1 MDHETGPSRRFILDD
16 QDIGINVGLN
26 GRRKLRP
33 FSGPMYIILMNP
45 IGIHFGY
52 WTQYWDS
59 EPIQFVKRAQKCGF
73 DVLEVNAPKITL
85 MSDAE
90 RDALQGA
97 AADAGLGLT
106 YSIGMKADMD
116 LASEDA
122 ATRKKGVAFLQD
134 VARAMKYLGGTVLA
148 GINYSSW
155 PRKLLPGEDK
165 QILTDR
171 AVEGVR
177 EAIKAAED
185 CGVLFC
191 VEVVNRFEQF
201 IMNTAAEGIAFAER
215 IGSPNCKILLD
226 TFHMN
231 IEEDSLRGSIVE
243 AGDWLGHFHL
253 GEPNRRPPGRGRMPW
268 PEIFGALREI
278 NYQGAVV
285 MEPFLVPGGEVGR
298 DISVYRDLLGSADLD
313 EEAARSVQ
321 FVRSE
326 QSKR

>member
-1 MDHETGPSRRFILDD
+1 
-16 QDIGINVGLN
+16 
-26 GRRKLRP
+26 
-33 FSGPMYIILMNP
+33 MNP
-45 IGIHFGY
+45 IGIHYGY
-52 WTQYWDS
+52 WTQHWDS
-59 EPIQFVKRAQKCGF
+59 EPIQFIGKAQKCGF
-73 DVLEVNAPKITL
+73 DILEVNAPKIGR

-90 RDALQGA
+90 RDALKVA
-97 AADAGLGLT
+97 AADANLGLT
-106 YSIGMKADMD
+106 YSIGLPAELD

-122 ATRKKGVAFLQD
+122 ATRRKGIALLQD
-134 VARAMKYLGGTVLA
+134 IARGMKHLGGTVMA

-171 AVEGVR
+171 AVESVR
-177 EAIKAAED
+177 EAIKSAED
-185 CGVLFC
+185 NGVLFC

-201 IMNTAAEGIAFAER
+201 IMNTAAEGIAFAKR
-215 IGSPNCKILLD
+215 VGSPNCKILLD

-231 IEEDSLRGSIVE
+231 IEEDDLRGSIIE
-243 AGDWLGHFHL
+243 AGSWLGHFHL

-278 NYQGAVV
+278 NYQGALV

-298 DISVYRDLLGSADLD
+298 DISVYRDLLGSDDLD

-326 QSKR
+326 LKKV

>member
-1 MDHETGPSRRFILDD
+1 
-16 QDIGINVGLN
+16 
-26 GRRKLRP
+26 
-33 FSGPMYIILMNP
+33 MNP
-45 IGIHFGY
+45 IGMHYGY
-52 WTQYWDS
+52 WTQYWGS
-59 EPIQFVKRAQKCGF
+59 EPLQFVKRAKKCGF
-73 DVLEVNAPKITL
+73 DILEVNAPKVAR
-85 MSDAE
+85 MSDAQ
-90 RDALQGA
+90 RDVLKGA
-97 AADAGLGLT
+97 IAEAGLSLT
-106 YSIGMKADMD
+106 YSIGMTADMD
-116 LASEDA
+116 LVSQDT
-122 ATRKKGVAFLQD
+122 ATRQKGIAFLQQ
-134 VARAMKYLGGTVLA
+134 VARTMKYMGGTVLA

-155 PRKLLPGEDK
+155 PRKLLPDEDK

-171 AVEGVR
+171 AIKGVR

-185 CGVLFC
+185 NDVIFC

-215 IGSPNCKILLD
+215 VGSPNCKILLD

-243 AGDWLGHFHL
+243 AGNWLGHFHL
-253 GEPNRRPPGRGRMPW
+253 GETNRRPPGRGRIPW

-285 MEPFLVPGGEVGR
+285 MEPFLLSGGEVGR

-326 QSKR
+326 QEKLSRQAA

>member
-1 MDHETGPSRRFILDD
+1 MH
-16 QDIGINVGLN
+16 
-26 GRRKLRP
+26 
-33 FSGPMYIILMNP
+33 Y
-45 IGIHFGY
+45 GY
-52 WTQYWDS
+52 WTQYWGS
-59 EPIQFVKRAQKCGF
+59 EPLQFVKRAKKCGF
-73 DVLEVNAPKITL
+73 DILEVNAPKVTR

-90 RDALQGA
+90 RDVLKGA
-97 AADAGLGLT
+97 IAEAGLSLT
-106 YSIGMKADMD
+106 YSIGMTADMD
-116 LASEDA
+116 LVSEDT
-122 ATRKKGVAFLQD
+122 ATRQKGIAFLQQ
-134 VARAMKYLGGTVLA
+134 VARTMKYMGGTVLA

-155 PRKLLPGEDK
+155 PRKLLPDEDK

-171 AVEGVR
+171 AIEGVR

-185 CGVLFC
+185 NDVIFC

-215 IGSPNCKILLD
+215 VGSPNCKILLD

-231 IEEDSLRGSIVE
+231 IEEDSLGGSILE
-243 AGDWLGHFHL
+243 AGNWLGHFHL
-253 GEPNRRPPGRGRMPW
+253 GETNRRPPGRGRIPW
-268 PEIFGALREI
+268 PEIFGALRQI

-285 MEPFLVPGGEVGR
+285 MEPFLLPGGEVGR

-326 QSKR
+326 QEKLSGQAA

>member
-1 MDHETGPSRRFILDD
+1 
-16 QDIGINVGLN
+16 
-26 GRRKLRP
+26 
-33 FSGPMYIILMNP
+33 MNP
-45 IGIHFGY
+45 IGMHYGY
-52 WTQYWDS
+52 WTQYWGS
-59 EPIQFVKRAQKCGF
+59 EPLQFVKRAKKCGF
-73 DVLEVNAPKITL
+73 DILEVNAPKVAR

-90 RDALQGA
+90 RDVLKGA
-97 AADAGLGLT
+97 IADAGLSLT
-106 YSIGMKADMD
+106 YSIGMTADMD
-116 LASEDA
+116 LVSEDT
-122 ATRKKGVAFLQD
+122 ATQRKGIAFLQQ
-134 VARAMKYLGGTVLA
+134 VARAMKQMGGTVLA

-171 AVEGVR
+171 AIEGVR

-185 CGVLFC
+185 NDVIFC

-201 IMNTAAEGIAFAER
+201 IMNTAVEGIAFAER
-215 IGSPNCKILLD
+215 VGSPNCKILLD

-231 IEEDSLRGSIVE
+231 IEEDSLGGSIVE
-243 AGDWLGHFHL
+243 AGNWLGHFHL
-253 GEPNRRPPGRGRMPW
+253 GETNRRPPGRGRIPW
-268 PEIFGALREI
+268 PEIFGALRQI

-285 MEPFLVPGGEVGR
+285 MEPFLLPGGEVGR

-326 QSKR
+326 QEKSSKQAA

>member
-1 MDHETGPSRRFILDD
+1 
-16 QDIGINVGLN
+16 
-26 GRRKLRP
+26 
-33 FSGPMYIILMNP
+33 MNP
-45 IGIHFGY
+45 IGMHYGY
-52 WTQYWDS
+52 WTQYWGS
-59 EPIQFVKRAQKCGF
+59 EPLQFVKRAKKCGF
-73 DVLEVNAPKITL
+73 DILEVNAPKVTR
-85 MSDAE
+85 MSDAQ
-90 RDALQGA
+90 RDVLKGA
-97 AADAGLGLT
+97 IAEAGLSLT
-106 YSIGMKADMD
+106 YSIGMTADMD
-116 LASEDA
+116 LVSQDT
-122 ATRKKGVAFLQD
+122 ATRQKGIAFLQQ
-134 VARAMKYLGGTVLA
+134 VARTMKYMGGTVLA

-155 PRKLLPGEDK
+155 PRKLLPDEDK
-165 QILTDR
+165 QTLTDR
-171 AVEGVR
+171 AIEGVR

-185 CGVLFC
+185 NDVIFC

-215 IGSPNCKILLD
+215 VGSPNCKILLD

-243 AGDWLGHFHL
+243 AGNWLGHFHL
-253 GEPNRRPPGRGRMPW
+253 GETNRRPPGRGRIPW

-285 MEPFLVPGGEVGR
+285 MEPFLLPGGEVGR

-326 QSKR
+326 QKKSRQAA

>member
-1 MDHETGPSRRFILDD
+1 MH
-16 QDIGINVGLN
+16 
-26 GRRKLRP
+26 
-33 FSGPMYIILMNP
+33 Y
-45 IGIHFGY
+45 GY
-52 WTQYWDS
+52 WTQYWGS
-59 EPIQFVKRAQKCGF
+59 EPLQFVKRAKKCGF
-73 DVLEVNAPKITL
+73 DILEVNAPKVTR

-90 RDALQGA
+90 RDVLKGA
-97 AADAGLGLT
+97 IAEAGLSLT
-106 YSIGMKADMD
+106 YSIGMTADMD
-116 LASEDA
+116 LVSEDT
-122 ATRKKGVAFLQD
+122 ATRQKGIAFLQQ
-134 VARAMKYLGGTVLA
+134 VARAMKHMGGTVLA

-155 PRKLLPGEDK
+155 PRKLLPDEDK

-171 AVEGVR
+171 AIEGVR

-185 CGVLFC
+185 NDVIFC

-215 IGSPNCKILLD
+215 VGSPNCKILLD

-231 IEEDSLRGSIVE
+231 IEEDSLGGSILE
-243 AGDWLGHFHL
+243 AGNWLGHFHL
-253 GEPNRRPPGRGRMPW
+253 GETNRRPPGRGRIPW
-268 PEIFGALREI
+268 PEIFGALRQI

-285 MEPFLVPGGEVGR
+285 MEPFLLPGGEVGR

-326 QSKR
+326 QEKLSGQAA

>member
-1 MDHETGPSRRFILDD
+1 
-16 QDIGINVGLN
+16 
-26 GRRKLRP
+26 
-33 FSGPMYIILMNP
+33 MNP
-45 IGIHFGY
+45 IGIHYGY

-73 DVLEVNAPKITL
+73 DVLEVNAPKITR
-85 MSDAE
+85 MSDTE
-90 RDALQGA
+90 RDALKVA

-106 YSIGMKADMD
+106 YSIGMKDDMD
-116 LASEDA
+116 LVSENA

-134 VARAMKYLGGTVLA
+134 VARAMKYLGGTVMA

-155 PRKLLPGEDK
+155 PRKLLPSEDK
-165 QILTDR
+165 QILTER
-171 AVEGVR
+171 AVDGVR
-177 EAIKAAED
+177 EAIKTSED
-185 CGVLFC
+185 CGVIFC

-215 IGSPNCKILLD
+215 VGSPNCKILLD

-231 IEEDSLRGSIVE
+231 IEEDSLSGSIVE
-243 AGDWLGHFHL
+243 AAAWLGHFHL

-268 PEIFGALREI
+268 PEILGALREI

-298 DISVYRDLLGSADLD
+298 DISVYRDLLGSDDLD
-313 EEAARSVQ
+313 QEAARSVQ
-321 FVRSE
+321 FVRLE
-326 QSKR
+326 QKKVASG

>member
-1 MDHETGPSRRFILDD
+1 MH
-16 QDIGINVGLN
+16 
-26 GRRKLRP
+26 
-33 FSGPMYIILMNP
+33 Y
-45 IGIHFGY
+45 GY
-52 WTQYWDS
+52 WTQYWGS
-59 EPIQFVKRAQKCGF
+59 EPLQFVKRAKKCGF
-73 DVLEVNAPKITL
+73 DILEVNAPKVTR
-85 MSDAE
+85 MSDAQ
-90 RDALQGA
+90 RDVLKGA
-97 AADAGLGLT
+97 IAEAGLSLT
-106 YSIGMKADMD
+106 YSIGMTADMD
-116 LASEDA
+116 LVSQDT
-122 ATRKKGVAFLQD
+122 ATRQKGIAFLQQ
-134 VARAMKYLGGTVLA
+134 VARTMKYMGGTVLA

-155 PRKLLPGEDK
+155 PRKLLPDEDK

-171 AVEGVR
+171 AIEGVR

-185 CGVLFC
+185 NDVIFC

-215 IGSPNCKILLD
+215 VGSPNCKILLD

-243 AGDWLGHFHL
+243 AGNWLGHFHL
-253 GEPNRRPPGRGRMPW
+253 GETNRRPPGRGRIPW

-285 MEPFLVPGGEVGR
+285 MEPFLLSGGEVGR

-313 EEAARSVQ
+313 EEAARSAQ

-326 QSKR
+326 QEKLSRQAA

>member
-1 MDHETGPSRRFILDD
+1 MH
-16 QDIGINVGLN
+16 
-26 GRRKLRP
+26 
-33 FSGPMYIILMNP
+33 Y
-45 IGIHFGY
+45 GY
-52 WTQYWDS
+52 WTQYWGS
-59 EPIQFVKRAQKCGF
+59 EPLQFVKRAKKCGF
-73 DVLEVNAPKITL
+73 DILEANAPKVAR

-90 RDALQGA
+90 RDVLKGA
-97 AADAGLGLT
+97 IAEAGLSLT
-106 YSIGMKADMD
+106 YSIGMTADMD
-116 LASEDA
+116 LVSQDA
-122 ATRKKGVAFLQD
+122 ATRQKGIAFLQQ
-134 VARAMKYLGGTVLA
+134 VARTMKYMGGTVLA

-155 PRKLLPGEDK
+155 PRKLLPDEDK

-171 AVEGVR
+171 AIEGVR

-185 CGVLFC
+185 NGVIFC

-215 IGSPNCKILLD
+215 VGSPNCKILLD

-243 AGDWLGHFHL
+243 AGNWLGHFHL
-253 GEPNRRPPGRGRMPW
+253 GETNRRPPGRGRIPW

-285 MEPFLVPGGEVGR
+285 MEPFLLSGGEVGR

-326 QSKR
+326 QEKLSSQAA

>member
-1 MDHETGPSRRFILDD
+1 MH
-16 QDIGINVGLN
+16 
-26 GRRKLRP
+26 
-33 FSGPMYIILMNP
+33 Y
-45 IGIHFGY
+45 GY
-52 WTQYWDS
+52 WTQYWGS
-59 EPIQFVKRAQKCGF
+59 EPLQFVKRAKKCGF
-73 DVLEVNAPKITL
+73 DILEVNAPKVAR

-90 RDALQGA
+90 RDVLKGA
-97 AADAGLGLT
+97 IADAGLSLT
-106 YSIGMKADMD
+106 YSIGMTADMD
-116 LASEDA
+116 LVSEDT
-122 ATRKKGVAFLQD
+122 ATRQKGIAFLQQ
-134 VARAMKYLGGTVLA
+134 VARTMKYMGGTVLA

-155 PRKLLPGEDK
+155 PRKLLPDEDK

-171 AVEGVR
+171 AIEGVR

-185 CGVLFC
+185 NDVIFC

-215 IGSPNCKILLD
+215 VGSPNCKILLD

-243 AGDWLGHFHL
+243 AGNWLGHFHL
-253 GEPNRRPPGRGRMPW
+253 GETNRRPPGSGRIPW

-285 MEPFLVPGGEVGR
+285 MEPFLLPGGEVGR

-313 EEAARSVQ
+313 EEATRSVQ

-326 QSKR
+326 QKK

>member
-1 MDHETGPSRRFILDD
+1 
-16 QDIGINVGLN
+16 
-26 GRRKLRP
+26 
-33 FSGPMYIILMNP
+33 MNP
-45 IGIHFGY
+45 IGMHYGY
-52 WTQYWDS
+52 WTQYWGS
-59 EPIQFVKRAQKCGF
+59 EPLQFVKRAKKCGF
-73 DVLEVNAPKITL
+73 DILEVNAPKVAR

-90 RDALQGA
+90 RDVLKGA
-97 AADAGLGLT
+97 IAESGLSLT
-106 YSIGMKADMD
+106 YSIGMTADMD
-116 LASEDA
+116 LVSEDT
-122 ATRKKGVAFLQD
+122 ATRQKGIAFLQQ
-134 VARAMKYLGGTVLA
+134 VARTMKYMGGTVLA

-155 PRKLLPGEDK
+155 PRKLLPDEDK

-171 AVEGVR
+171 AIEGVR

-185 CGVLFC
+185 NDVIFC

-201 IMNTAAEGIAFAER
+201 IMNSAAEGIAFAER
-215 IGSPNCKILLD
+215 VGSPNCKILLD

-243 AGDWLGHFHL
+243 AGNWLGHFHL
-253 GEPNRRPPGRGRMPW
+253 GETNRRPPGRGRIPW

-285 MEPFLVPGGEVGR
+285 MEPFLLPGGEVGR

-326 QSKR
+326 QKKSRQAA

>member
-1 MDHETGPSRRFILDD
+1 MNR
-16 QDIGINVGLN
+16 IG
-26 GRRKLRP
+26 
-33 FSGPMYIILMNP
+33 MHY
-45 IGIHFGY
+45 GY
-52 WTQYWDS
+52 WTQYWGS
-59 EPIQFVKRAQKCGF
+59 EPLQFVQRAKKCGF
-73 DVLEVNAPKITL
+73 DILEVNAPKVTL

-90 RDALQGA
+90 RDVLRGTV
-97 AADAGLGLT
+97 ADAGLSLT
-106 YSIGMKADMD
+106 YSIGMTADMD

-122 ATRKKGVAFLQD
+122 GTRQKGIAFLQK
-134 VARAMKYLGGTVLA
+134 VARAMKYMGGTILA

-171 AVEGVR
+171 AIKGVR

-185 CGVLFC
+185 NDVIFC

-215 IGSPNCKILLD
+215 VGSPNCKILLD

-243 AGDWLGHFHL
+243 TGDWLGHFHL
-253 GEPNRRPPGRGRMPW
+253 GETNRRPPGRGRIPW

-285 MEPFLVPGGEVGR
+285 MEPFLLPGGEVGR

-313 EEAARSVQ
+313 EEAARSAQ

-326 QSKR
+326 QTRQAA

>member
-1 MDHETGPSRRFILDD
+1 MNR
-16 QDIGINVGLN
+16 IG
-26 GRRKLRP
+26 
-33 FSGPMYIILMNP
+33 MHY
-45 IGIHFGY
+45 GY
-52 WTQYWDS
+52 WTQYWGS
-59 EPIQFVKRAQKCGF
+59 EPLQFVQRAKKCGF
-73 DVLEVNAPKITL
+73 DILEVNAPKVTL

-90 RDALQGA
+90 RDVLRGA
-97 AADAGLGLT
+97 VADSGLSLT
-106 YSIGMKADMD
+106 YSIGMTADMD
-116 LASEDA
+116 LVSEDA
-122 ATRKKGVAFLQD
+122 GTRQKGIAFLQK
-134 VARAMKYLGGTVLA
+134 VARAMKYMGGTILA

-171 AVEGVR
+171 AIKGVR

-185 CGVLFC
+185 NDVIFC

-201 IMNTAAEGIAFAER
+201 IMNTAAEGIAFAEKV
-215 IGSPNCKILLD
+215 GSPNCKILLD

-243 AGDWLGHFHL
+243 TGNWLGHFHL
-253 GEPNRRPPGRGRMPW
+253 GETNRRPPGRGRIPW

-285 MEPFLVPGGEVGR
+285 MEPFLLPGGEVGR

-313 EEAARSVQ
+313 EEAARSAQ

-326 QSKR
+326 QARQAA

>member
-1 MDHETGPSRRFILDD
+1 MNR
-16 QDIGINVGLN
+16 IG
-26 GRRKLRP
+26 
-33 FSGPMYIILMNP
+33 MHY
-45 IGIHFGY
+45 GY
-52 WTQYWDS
+52 WTQYWGS
-59 EPIQFVKRAQKCGF
+59 EPLQFVQRAKKCGF
-73 DVLEVNAPKITL
+73 DILEVNAPKVTR

-90 RDALQGA
+90 RDVLKGA
-97 AADAGLGLT
+97 VADAGLSLT
-106 YSIGMKADMD
+106 YSIGMTADMD

-122 ATRKKGVAFLQD
+122 GTRQNGIAFLQK
-134 VARAMKYLGGTVLA
+134 VARAMKYMGGTILA

-171 AVEGVR
+171 AIKGVR

-185 CGVLFC
+185 NDVIFC

-215 IGSPNCKILLD
+215 VGSPNCKILLD

-243 AGDWLGHFHL
+243 TGNWLGHFHL
-253 GEPNRRPPGRGRMPW
+253 GETNRRPPGRGRIPW

-285 MEPFLVPGGEVGR
+285 MEPFLLPGGEVGR

-313 EEAARSVQ
+313 EEAARSAQ

-326 QSKR
+326 QSRQAA